1 MPIAYSVIII
11 TVVSMFLA
19 QVLKFAFDAIKN
31 RRFNREILIST
42 GGMPS
47 SHSSLVMSLVV
58 SIGLFQYDLHG
69 FVGLEFAVSL
79 VLALVVIHD
88 AMGVRYEASKHARE
102 LNNIKLRLNLIEN
115 IDIEEKKLKES
126 LGHKPKEVLAGVI
139 LGIIVAVI
147 GFLILK

>member
-19 QVLKFAFDAIKN
+19 QVLKFAFDAFKN
-31 RRFNREILIST
+31 KKFNREILIST

-58 SIGLFQYDLHG
+58 SIGLFQVNLNG

-139 LGIIVAVI
+139 LGTIVAII